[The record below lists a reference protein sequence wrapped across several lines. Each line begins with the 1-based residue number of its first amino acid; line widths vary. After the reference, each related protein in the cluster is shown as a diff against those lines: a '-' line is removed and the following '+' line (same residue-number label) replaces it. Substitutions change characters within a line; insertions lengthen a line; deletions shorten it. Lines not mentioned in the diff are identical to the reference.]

1 MGHWEAARHVGAVS
15 VLEAANSPVGEAVAR
30 RALRLGDGAVTR
42 ILDELDSQAPAGA
55 ARTQFRYRQPL
66 LQIHLE
72 GASSGAVR
80 APTRWI
86 SKSGMTFLN
95 ACFVYGGTHG
105 RAKLVTLHGTWN
117 DVSFTVSGCR
127 YVEPYV
133 YEVEVAFD
141 EQIDPSVYSIEA
153 GTTQVLLVDDQ
164 PLLARLVMRQLQS
177 MNAVVE
183 YVDSGKAAI
192 EKAAKNRYDIILMDI
207 LMPEMDGREAVRAL
221 REAGYVGRVVAFTAL
236 SDPKDRDALLSGG
249 FDAYLSKPFSR
260 EEIKGLLESSRA
272 EPIISSLTG
281 DASMHELIGEFVAAL
296 PRWINALLKA
306 LERGDRGPL
315 EALSRELKAH
325 GAAMGF
331 EVLTAEA
338 AAIETALR
346 AGTAVGELSE
356 RIRHLIETCRLVR
369 APSKPPAATTPEAA
383 PSAPR
388 PARGTRGK
396 ASAKPEADASPSAGE
411 QPAEGG
417 APQAGGPSPPAPTG

>member
-1 MGHWEAARHVGAVS
+1 M
-15 VLEAANSPVGEAVAR
+15 LEAANSSVGEAVAR

-72 GASSGAVR
+72 GALSGAVR

-117 DVSFTVSGCR
+117 DVSFTVNACR

-281 DASMHELIGEFVAAL
+281 DSSMHELIGEFVAAL
-296 PRWINALLKA
+296 PRWINTLLKA
-306 LERGDRGPL
+306 LEQGDRGPL
-315 EALSRELKAH
+315 EGLSRELKAH

-346 AGTAVGELSE
+346 AGTSVGELSE

-369 APSKPPAATTPEAA
+369 APSKPPAPPAATPESAAGAAKPTRGKRGKASPKPEAA
-383 PSAPR
+383 PSTP
-388 PARGTRGK
+388 T
-396 ASAKPEADASPSAGE
+396 GE
-411 QPAEGG
+411 QPAGG
-417 APQAGGPSPPAPTG
+417 DAPQAGAPSPPATEPTA